1 MTITGKAR
9 EQIPNVTGNSYKSI
23 YHQPIQSRRL
33 SDLPNKL
40 SLHIIL
46 IHVTNLNI
54 IYANEFFKIIFCF
67 MAILNKMNKKTL
79 FKKVTFMREFHDMKK
94 QANMLRWDSVK
105 MRGPGTQSYE
115 MGRNPSLE
123 HTELSQ
129 YDWYPERKWRRNQQ
143 TNRQESDQSGLKPIM
158 KGKDHR

>member
-1 MTITGKAR
+1 
-9 EQIPNVTGNSYKSI
+9 
-23 YHQPIQSRRL
+23 
-33 SDLPNKL
+33 
-40 SLHIIL
+40 
-46 IHVTNLNI
+46 
-54 IYANEFFKIIFCF
+54 

-143 TNRQESDQSGLKPIM
+143 TNRQESD
-158 KGKDHR
+158 HRVA